1 MTHAYDSEY
10 LDDAMRS
17 LGEAMEYA
25 ANSCGINMDD
35 FLKLF
40 ISTGH
45 AQQFAAGV
53 PKYLSGTSGTELA
66 MDVFTDS
73 GLQIELQKPRVDYDY
88 SKEYW
93 CGWILA
99 YYQWYANRTFQEIV
113 AVVSLSEMRSW
124 YPTLHEADIMR
135 FVDAMNQR
143 LATRPTNLEILRNR
157 AKLSQAMLSQLSGV
171 SLRSI
176 QMYEQRQNDIS
187 RAQFNILN
195 ALARTLGCTIY
206 DLMDS
211 DVSTQQN
218 PVMQD
223 NPFMRKLQ
231 QDMEQTQRKLE
242 QIQRDWE
249 YRQAQLQAY
258 RYGYASQLPHDSMT
272 PSGGYQLAPN
282 AFQQNWNQ
290 YWGNVL
296 AQQRMAE
303 EQRQRQQKLLQAI
316 AKEAIGQA
324 IKATGNKPAE
334 LVYNTACLFTSD
346 NLLEATNNAIKVIQN
361 VDEISRS

>member
-1 MTHAYDSEY
+1 
-10 LDDAMRS
+10 
-17 LGEAMEYA
+17 
-25 ANSCGINMDD
+25 
-35 FLKLF
+35 
-40 ISTGH
+40 
-45 AQQFAAGV
+45 
-53 PKYLSGTSGTELA
+53 
-66 MDVFTDS
+66 
-73 GLQIELQKPRVDYDY
+73 
-88 SKEYW
+88 
-93 CGWILA
+93 
-99 YYQWYANRTFQEIV
+99 
-113 AVVSLSEMRSW
+113 MRSW

-231 QDMEQTQRKLE
+231 QDMERNQRERE
-242 QIQRDWE
+242 QLQRELD
-249 YRQAQLQAY
+249 YQRAQLQAY

-324 IKATGNKPAE
+324 IKATGNTPAE

>member
-1 MTHAYDSEY
+1 MEIRAYPVDY
-10 LDDAMRS
+10 LDNAMVTMATM
-17 LGEAMEYA
+17 LDYA
-25 ANSCGINMDD
+25 VNVRFEHIDYFFHS
-35 FLKLF
+35 FLL
-40 ISTGH
+40 SPY
-45 AQQFAAGV
+45 AQQFERGNPTFITGKTGV
-53 PKYLSGTSGTELA
+53 ELYRLVRMDFSYPPPEYTSIDRTPEFWVG
-66 MDVFTDS
+66 
-73 GLQIELQKPRVDYDY
+73 
-88 SKEYW
+88 W
-93 CGWILA
+93 CLA

-211 DVSTQQN
+211 DVSMQQN
-218 PVMQD
+218 PVMQH
-223 NPFMRKLQ
+223 NPFLRQMQ
-231 QDMEQTQRKLE
+231 QDMERNQRERE
-242 QIQRDWE
+242 QLQRELD

-258 RYGYASQLPHDSMT
+258 RYGYASQLPYNNMT
-272 PSGGYQLAPN
+272 PSGAYQLAPN

-290 YWGNVL
+290 YWGNIL

-303 EQRQRQQKLLQAI
+303 EQRQRQQKLLQDI
-316 AKEAIGQA
+316 AEEAIGQA

-334 LVYNTACLFTSD
+334 LIYNTACFFTSD
-346 NLLEATNNAIKVIQN
+346 NLLKATNNAIKVIQN
-361 VDEISRS
+361 IDEISRS